1 VQPGD
6 PIVVEKPEGCYVMLV
21 PCAGREMSPAVAGPT
36 TREIAEGIAQKIRAA
51 AKEFDDT
58 VREKWPARDATETS

>member
-1 VQPGD
+1 
-6 PIVVEKPEGCYVMLV
+6 
-21 PCAGREMSPAVAGPT
+21 MSPAVAGPT